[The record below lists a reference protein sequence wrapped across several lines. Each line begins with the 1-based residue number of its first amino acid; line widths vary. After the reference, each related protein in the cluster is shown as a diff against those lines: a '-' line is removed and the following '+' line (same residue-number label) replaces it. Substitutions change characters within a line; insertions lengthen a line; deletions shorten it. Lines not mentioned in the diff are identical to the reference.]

1 MPRGNSKKGTPARG
15 QGVKRRRM
23 TDPKEKEQPIATV
36 VNPRSSGESVIDF
49 SSDPGT
55 SQTSIGTESN
65 IFNENIQFSQS
76 LPCLEES
83 LFDQI
88 GCYVPMKLKDKI
100 WKHEFIDLNVMIKSP
115 RELANFPD
123 HEGDLVVKGGHMRIE
138 SLPCRAIP
146 NIHTW
151 TSAFMIYMS
160 ILLEKQSSLAQEL
173 LKYMRDIRFAANKS
187 HGWGTYDEQ
196 FRLRK
201 AQRPQSSWAVIN
213 QDLWSFY
220 ITTAMRDQGQSNE
233 SKVGFSSQSEPL
245 HSFRQSS
252 GQQNVQQPR
261 TCNAYNTKGKRC
273 NFNPCRFKHGCSA
286 CGGPRLPTDSKKLKS
301 AIERPDILLKKIKK
315 EIDAGRVAGPFKF
328 RPIPTLRIS
337 PLGLVPKGKDGQFR
351 VIHNLSYPENSSVND
366 FIDPKK
372 CSVVYSNIDDAVDV
386 IKLYGNKT
394 LASKSDVRS
403 AFRLLPISPI
413 DFDLLGFKINQ
424 EFYFD
429 KSLPFGA
436 SISCALFNKFASFLH
451 WAVSVRQSEGAIV
464 HYLDDFL
471 FLGRGG
477 TCQCA
482 DLLHTFKV
490 ICNDLGIPLAD
501 EKTISPTTRLT
512 FLGVEIDTSDMTLR
526 LPSDKLDEIASKNF
540 LCFKMQEG
548 HAKRNAIPFG
558 FIKLCMSRCRAGESF
573 L

>member
-23 TDPKEKEQPIATV
+23 ADPKEKEQPIASV

-49 SSDPGT
+49 SSDPGP
-55 SQTSIGTESN
+55 SQTSTGTESN

-100 WKHEFIDLNVMIKSP
+100 WKHEFIDLNLLIKSP

-286 CGGPRLPTDSKKLKS
+286 CGGPRLPTDSKNLKS
-301 AIERPDILLKKIKK
+301 AIERPDILLQKIKK

-351 VIHNLSYPENSSVND
+351 VIHHLSYPENSSVND

-429 KSLPFGA
+429 KNLPFGA
-436 SISCALFNKFASFLH
+436 SISCAFYLNKFASFLH
-451 WAVSVRQSEGAIV
+451 W
-464 HYLDDFL
+464 
-471 FLGRGG
+471 GG
-477 TCQCA
+477 LC
-482 DLLHTFKV
+482 
-490 ICNDLGIPLAD
+490 
-501 EKTISPTTRLT
+501 KTIL
-512 FLGVEIDTSDMTLR
+512 
-526 LPSDKLDEIASKNF
+526 
-540 LCFKMQEG
+540 
-548 HAKRNAIPFG
+548 
-558 FIKLCMSRCRAGESF
+558 
-573 L
+573 

>member
-1 MPRGNSKKGTPARG
+1 MA
-15 QGVKRRRM
+15 
-23 TDPKEKEQPIATV
+23 DPKEKEQPIASV
-36 VNPRSSGESVIDF
+36 VNPRSSVVTQGLPNVNWDRI
-49 SSDPGT
+49 
-55 SQTSIGTESN
+55 N

-100 WKHEFIDLNVMIKSP
+100 WKHEFIDLNLLIKSP

-252 GQQNVQQPR
+252 GHHNVQQPR

-273 NFNPCRFKHGCSA
+273 NFTPA
-286 CGGPRLPTDSKKLKS
+286 DSNMDAQHAEVNTQL
-301 AIERPDILLKKIKK
+301 IFVRDIKMAKQRDTFSL
-315 EIDAGRVAGPFKF
+315 GF
-328 RPIPTLRIS
+328 S
-337 PLGLVPKGKDGQFR
+337 P
-351 VIHNLSYPENSSVND
+351 
-366 FIDPKK
+366 
-372 CSVVYSNIDDAVDV
+372 VV
-386 IKLYGNKT
+386 
-394 LASKSDVRS
+394 
-403 AFRLLPISPI
+403 RLLIR
-413 DFDLLGFKINQ
+413 LLF
-424 EFYFD
+424 
-429 KSLPFGA
+429 
-436 SISCALFNKFASFLH
+436 
-451 WAVSVRQSEGAIV
+451 
-464 HYLDDFL
+464 
-471 FLGRGG
+471 
-477 TCQCA
+477 
-482 DLLHTFKV
+482 
-490 ICNDLGIPLAD
+490 
-501 EKTISPTTRLT
+501 
-512 FLGVEIDTSDMTLR
+512 M
-526 LPSDKLDEIASKNF
+526 
-540 LCFKMQEG
+540 
-548 HAKRNAIPFG
+548 
-558 FIKLCMSRCRAGESF
+558 
-573 L
+573 

>member
-1 MPRGNSKKGTPARG
+1 MPRGNSKKG

-23 TDPKEKEQPIATV
+23 ADPKEKEQAIASV

-49 SSDPGT
+49 SSDPGP
-55 SQTSIGTESN
+55 SQTSTGTESN

-100 WKHEFIDLNVMIKSP
+100 WKHEFIDLNLLIKSP

-252 GQQNVQQPR
+252 GQQNVQPPR
-261 TCNAYNTKGKRC
+261 TCNAYNTKGKQCHELQSTVWIMGSSIPHWAGITAASRSGGKNLNLDRLGVQVKWITKSGMKWKDLDSSFESEIKKWPAPNYIFIHLGANDLVSMKSKELIENIKC
-273 NFNPCRFKHGCSA
+273 SILRIKVFAPDIRIIWSDILPRPYWHGTLR
-286 CGGPRLPTDSKKLKS
+286 PKLVEIARKRVNCAVRS
-301 AIERPDILLKKIKK
+301 FIKTEGQYISRYPAIKASEHNLFRHDGCHLSQVGIGIFLNNIQAAIE
-315 EIDAGRVAGPFKF
+315 
-328 RPIPTLRIS
+328 
-337 PLGLVPKGKDGQFR
+337 
-351 VIHNLSYPENSSVND
+351 
-366 FIDPKK
+366 
-372 CSVVYSNIDDAVDV
+372 
-386 IKLYGNKT
+386 
-394 LASKSDVRS
+394 
-403 AFRLLPISPI
+403 
-413 DFDLLGFKINQ
+413 
-424 EFYFD
+424 
-429 KSLPFGA
+429 
-436 SISCALFNKFASFLH
+436 
-451 WAVSVRQSEGAIV
+451 
-464 HYLDDFL
+464 
-471 FLGRGG
+471 
-477 TCQCA
+477 
-482 DLLHTFKV
+482 TFV
-490 ICNDLGIPLAD
+490 
-501 EKTISPTTRLT
+501 
-512 FLGVEIDTSDMTLR
+512 LGVAKVF
-526 LPSDKLDEIASKNF
+526 PPDK
-540 LCFKMQEG
+540 
-548 HAKRNAIPFG
+548 
-558 FIKLCMSRCRAGESF
+558 
-573 L
+573 

>member
-23 TDPKEKEQPIATV
+23 ADAKEKEQPIASV

-49 SSDPGT
+49 SSDPGP
-55 SQTSIGTESN
+55 SQTSTGTESN

-100 WKHEFIDLNVMIKSP
+100 WKHEFIDLNLLIKSP

-286 CGGPRLPTDSKKLKS
+286 CGGQHP
-301 AIERPDILLKKIKK
+301 A
-315 EIDAGRVAGPFKF
+315 
-328 RPIPTLRIS
+328 
-337 PLGLVPKGKDGQFR
+337 
-351 VIHNLSYPENSSVND
+351 
-366 FIDPKK
+366 
-372 CSVVYSNIDDAVDV
+372 
-386 IKLYGNKT
+386 
-394 LASKSDVRS
+394 
-403 AFRLLPISPI
+403 
-413 DFDLLGFKINQ
+413 
-424 EFYFD
+424 YF
-429 KSLPFGA
+429 
-436 SISCALFNKFASFLH
+436 C
-451 WAVSVRQSEGAIV
+451 
-464 HYLDDFL
+464 
-471 FLGRGG
+471 
-477 TCQCA
+477 
-482 DLLHTFKV
+482 
-490 ICNDLGIPLAD
+490 
-501 EKTISPTTRLT
+501 
-512 FLGVEIDTSDMTLR
+512 
-526 LPSDKLDEIASKNF
+526 
-540 LCFKMQEG
+540 
-548 HAKRNAIPFG
+548 KRH
-558 FIKLCMSRCRAGESF
+558 
-573 L
+573 